1 MNRREKGVS
10 KPATSPQSSVGA
22 VSQTTDERLR
32 LRLAAWGIAVALALV
47 VVVLR
52 FHRLSELPPGLA
64 EDEGLDGVLALKVLR
79 GEHAVFFPV
88 SNGREASA
96 IYALALSTLVL
107 GRTLLA
113 MHLPTA
119 LGSTGLIFAVF
130 WLGRLLFG
138 RTEGGRA
145 TPWRGLCIG
154 AIGAGLLAVSL
165 GQTVL
170 GRTSYNKVT
179 HFPLLL
185 CLCLA
190 LLWSGWSQRSW
201 WRVALAGFCAGL
213 LPYTYIPAR
222 FTPFLFILFGL
233 SFLLPFGRFTRERFR
248 CELPWAGVFVGVAG
262 LVAAPILVHFAM
274 HPDHFF
280 MRSSELSFFDSGS
293 RLGGLGI
300 LLVNAWEHILA
311 FGIRGDPNWRHN
323 FPARP
328 MLNLVEAFF
337 FWLGVGVAARRWQR
351 PAWRLLLLWLGILL
365 LPAMLSRDGTVPHFL
380 RMNGAA
386 PAIYLLI
393 GASMWE
399 VFDFLKARYFLKNR
413 TRTALAVGS
422 LACSLILVQGVL
434 TYQNYFRKWGSAHE
448 SFEAH
453 ASEWTVLA
461 QALSAEPS
469 DADTMYL
476 IPSFQQHHS
485 NFRYLYRGKRPT
497 HVILVTA
504 PNLTQ
509 EIQPTLAAVENVS
522 TVRVVEWNSVNRQ
535 IGDDI
540 GRIDFLLTKY
550 GRREGSEEYGDFRIY
565 DYAEISL
572 RHPWTFYEFLEPFTV
587 HYDGGIVLEGLALGQ
602 DEDQL
607 DSHLI
612 YLDRSRPLWGVLKW
626 QIAPGLNIDF
636 AISLRLYSAEGERA
650 HQEDFVLRNPSHRP
664 TSHWSEY
671 EPVDT
676 PFLLD
681 FAEDLAAGD
690 YELRL
695 VVYNLETLV
704 PTVEIGVWEPEVT
717 VARLRLAEIE

>member
-1 MNRREKGVS
+1 MNQREKGVS
-10 KPATSPQSSVGA
+10 EPAATSQGSAGA
-22 VSQTTDERLR
+22 VSLTKDERLR
-32 LRLAAWGIAVALALV
+32 LRLVAGAIVVALALV

-64 EDEGLDGVLALKVLR
+64 EDEGLDGVLALKVLQ

-96 IYALALSTLVL
+96 IYALALTTLVL

-119 LGSTGLIFAVF
+119 LGSTGLIFVVF

-138 RTEGGRA
+138 RTESGRA
-145 TPWRGLCIG
+145 TPWQGLCIG

-165 GQTVL
+165 SQTVL

-222 FTPFLFILFGL
+222 FTPFLFLLFGL
-233 SFLLPFGRFTRERFR
+233 SFLLPFGRVTRERVR
-248 CELPWAGVFVGVAG
+248 CELPWAGVFVGVTG
-262 LVAAPILVHFAM
+262 LVAAPILVHFAL
-274 HPDHFF
+274 HPDHFI
-280 MRSSELSFFDSGS
+280 MRSSELSFFNSS
-293 RLGGLGI
+293 HRLEGLGI
-300 LLVNAWEHILA
+300 LLVNAWEHLLS

-323 FPARP
+323 FPGRP

-337 FWLGVGVAARRWQR
+337 FWLGVGLAARRWQR
-351 PAWRLLLLWLGILL
+351 PAWRLLLLWLGVML
-365 LPAMLSRDGTVPHFL
+365 LPAILSRDGTVPHFL

-393 GASMWE
+393 GAGMWE
-399 VFDFLKARYFLKNR
+399 AFDFLKARYFRENK
-413 TRTALAVGS
+413 TRSAIAVGS
-422 LACSLILVQGVL
+422 LACGLILVQGVL
-434 TYQNYFRKWGSAHE
+434 TYQSYFQKWGGAHE
-448 SFEAH
+448 AFEAH

-461 QALSAEPS
+461 QALSAQPS
-469 DADTMYL
+469 DADTVYL
-476 IPSFQQHHS
+476 IPAFQYQHNSFK
-485 NFRYLYRGKRPT
+485 YLYKGMAPT
-497 HVILVTA
+497 HIILMAA
-504 PNLTQ
+504 PNLAQ
-509 EIQPTLAAVENVS
+509 EVQSTLAAVENVS
-522 TVRVVEWNSVNRQ
+522 AVKVVAWNSVNRQ

-540 GRIDFLLTKY
+540 GRFDFLLTKY
-550 GRREGSEEYGDFRIY
+550 GRREGSKEYGDFRLY
-565 DYAEISL
+565 NYTDISL
-572 RHPWTFYEFLEPFTV
+572 RRPWSFVEYLEPLTV
-587 HYDGGIVLEGLALGQ
+587 HYDGGIVLDGLALGQ

-607 DSHLI
+607 DSQQLHLGRE
-612 YLDRSRPLWGVLKW
+612 RSLWGVMQW
-626 QIAPGLNIDF
+626 QIAPGLNTDY
-636 AISLRLYSAEGERA
+636 AISLRLQNAEGERA
-650 HQEDFVLRNPSHRP
+650 HQEDYVLWNPSHHP
-664 TSHWSEY
+664 TSHWPED

-681 FAEDLAAGD
+681 IPDDLAAGD

-717 VARLRLAEIE
+717 LARLHLAEIE